1 VTLRP
6 GLAVAGIFL
15 CIYGTLAL
23 AVDFPRAAY
32 GFHSDEAT
40 YYMMGHSLVEDF
52 DLEYRRQDLVRVW
65 TEFTTGPAGVFLK
78 RGQTLSGQP
87 DPDQD
92 RFFYGKSFI
101 YPLFA
106 APFIALFGTNGFLV
120 LNALVLALVLL
131 CGYLFLHARS
141 GPWPSAILSAS
152 FVLAS
157 VIPVYSVWIMPEVF
171 NFSLAFLAYFCWLYK
186 EVASPD
192 RSPRRTAWLFTS
204 RSDLAMAVLL
214 GIATFSKPTYALLFA
229 GPLAFWIFRLKAEA
243 TERSVKGAPP
253 KRKPVA
259 SAFRRKI
266 LHVALPIFGFLVV
279 AGGLFAV
286 NTLITGS
293 WNYQGG
299 GGRQSYYF
307 EFPFQTENTTTLQGA
322 PKSRDDAETH
332 IIFNRRTFVSN
343 LLHNLEYFFAGRYAG
358 MLGYY
363 FPGLFALLAMLAAP
377 AFAKASAGKPAMP
390 PLWQWLVLGGA
401 LAQGLIFVIA
411 TPYTWSGGGVGNRYF
426 VGGYG
431 VMLFLLPPIES
442 IATAFVPWAI
452 GGLFVAPMVM
462 NPFVASFRPAE
473 NAKAGPLRM
482 LPVELTLLNDLPVF
496 TEGASRARV
505 WMGNTGAGDVGFLV
519 SFLDDNVHGVE
530 ENGQSFWTRGDSRAD
545 LVFKAD
551 KEIRKATF
559 IVAAGPVPTDVTIHL
574 HGKRYEVHVEAGGT
588 QEITASMP
596 GGVIYEKEVQ
606 GVHLWNVRI
615 VTKGGFTPIFYDSNA
630 SDARYLGA
638 RIKPM
643 LETRP
648 Q

>member
-1 VTLRP
+1 MTLRP
-6 GLAVAGIFL
+6 GLALAAIFL

-23 AVDFPRAAY
+23 AVDFPRASY

-40 YYMMGHSLVEDF
+40 YYMMGHSLVEDL
-52 DLEYRRQDLVRVW
+52 DLEYRKEDLVRVW
-65 TEFTTGPAGVFLK
+65 REFPSGPAGVFLK
-78 RGQTLSGQP
+78 PGKTLSGQP
-87 DPDQD
+87 DPDTR
-92 RFFYGKSFI
+92 RFYYGKSFI

-106 APFIALFGTNGFLV
+106 APFIALLGTNGFLV
-120 LNALVLALVLL
+120 LNALLLALVLL

-141 GPWPSAILSAS
+141 GPWPSAILAAS
-152 FVLAS
+152 FVMAS
-157 VIPVYSVWIMPEVF
+157 VIPVYSVWIMPEAF

-186 EVASPD
+186 EVASPE
-192 RSPRRTAWLFTS
+192 RSPRRTAWLFTW

-214 GIATFSKPTYALLFA
+214 GIATFSKPTYAPLFG
-229 GPLAFWIFRLKAEA
+229 GPFVLWLVRGGPASIFRRTILVP
-243 TERSVKGAPP
+243 T
-253 KRKPVA
+253 VA
-259 SAFRRKI
+259 
-266 LHVALPIFGFLVV
+266 FLLVG
-279 AGGLFAV
+279 GGLFGL
-286 NTLITGS
+286 NTLISGE

-299 GGRQSYYF
+299 GTRKSYYA
-307 EFPFQTENTTTLQGA
+307 EFPFQTENSTTLKPA
-322 PKSRDDAETH
+322 DKNRDDLMTEV
-332 IIFNRRTFVSN
+332 IFNSRTFTSN
-343 LLHNLEYFFAGRYAG
+343 LLHNTGYFFTGRYAG
-358 MLGYY
+358 MLGYF
-363 FPGLFALLAMLAAP
+363 FPGLFAILAMLSAP
-377 AFAKASAGKPAMP
+377 RRR

-401 LAQGLIFVIA
+401 LAQGLGWLLL

-426 VGGYG
+426 VGGYA

-442 IATAFVPWAI
+442 IVVTFLPWAI

-473 NAKAGPLRM
+473 NAKSGPLRM

-496 TEGASRARV
+496 TEGETRSRV
-505 WMGNTGAGDVGFLV
+505 WMGDTGAGDVGFLV
-519 SFLDDNVHGVE
+519 SFLDDNAYGREVDK
-530 ENGQSFWTRGDSRAD
+530 QSFWTRGDSRAD

-559 IVAAGPVPTDVTIHL
+559 VVAAGPVPVDVTLYL
-574 HGKRYEVHVEAGGT
+574 HSKRYDVHVDAGGT

-596 GGVIYEKEVQ
+596 DGVIYEKEVQ

-615 VTKGGFTPIFYDSNA
+615 VTKGGFTPIFHDANA
-630 SDARYLGA
+630 NDARYLGA